1 MWREI
6 MTDEEF
12 EKKLDMILEI
22 NQTEGRTWLQW
33 HDSLSPFILAKSIC
47 ILARAVNGGE
57 P

>member
-1 MWREI
+1 

-12 EKKLDMILEI
+12 EKRLDLILERH
-22 NQTEGRTWLQW
+22 QTPEHSWMYWSKQI
-33 HDSLSPFILAKSIC
+33 DSFVIAKSIC